1 MSSHIG
7 VSAHRLALPS
17 VLIIAGLVFTAVY
30 NDTVFF
36 VANSERYVGRPVL
49 ACEIGS
55 SAIGTAFLVAVA
67 PRFYLWNTLSTR
79 RLGLR
84 RAFLFVV
91 ATLIAACTYI
101 GFRPADPLSMSETG
115 PNNAVVVCNVISV
128 IALAAILISLL
139 GVGIAVPT
147 LVAITIALYAAQARG
162 LFVGFLPFTWTF
174 LPPDSASSVAEFY
187 SAPPLLGMT
196 ILVSLALVT
205 ISTTAMVPPLRKH
218 TL

>member
-7 VSAHRLALPS
+7 VSAHRVALPS
-17 VLIIAGLVFTAVY
+17 VLIIAGLISTVVY
-30 NDTVFF
+30 NEHVFF

-55 SAIGTAFLVAVA
+55 AAIGIALLVAVA

-84 RAFLFVV
+84 RALLFVV

-101 GFRPADPLSMSETG
+101 AFRPIDPLSMSESG
-115 PNNAVVVCNVISV
+115 PNNIVVVCNVISV
-128 IALAAILISLL
+128 VALAAILISLL
-139 GVGIAVPT
+139 GVTLGIPALIAV
-147 LVAITIALYAAQARG
+147 TIALDVIQARG
-162 LFVGFLPFTWTF
+162 LFVEFLPFTWTF

-187 SAPPLLGMT
+187 SDPPILGMT

-205 ISTTAMVPPLRKH
+205 ISTTAMIPPLRRN